1 MNHGRKK
8 YLRILVAI
16 SICLTIGF
24 IAGMATQSS
33 VATWYQ
39 TLEKP
44 SFTPPNA
51 WFAPVWTL
59 LYILMGCAAG
69 LVWARG
75 LHHRWV
81 KTALYF
87 FGFQLL
93 LNGSWSIVFF
103 GLREPL
109 WALIIL
115 VVLLALI
122 LITIKW
128 FRIVSKT
135 AAFLLIPY
143 LAWVIF
149 AGCLNAAI
157 VWLN

>member
-1 MNHGRKK
+1 VHRGQKK
-8 YLRILVAI
+8 YLRLGVAI
-16 SICLTIGF
+16 AVCLAIGF

-33 VATWYQ
+33 VDSWYR

-44 SFTPPNA
+44 FFTPPNS

-59 LYILMGCAAG
+59 LYILMGWAAG

-75 LHHRWV
+75 FHHRWV

-109 WALIIL
+109 IALLIL
-115 VVLLALI
+115 VALLALI
-122 LITIKW
+122 LLTIKW
-128 FRIVSKT
+128 FRVVNKT
-135 AAFLLIPY
+135 AAFLLYPY
-143 LAWVIF
+143 LAWVAF